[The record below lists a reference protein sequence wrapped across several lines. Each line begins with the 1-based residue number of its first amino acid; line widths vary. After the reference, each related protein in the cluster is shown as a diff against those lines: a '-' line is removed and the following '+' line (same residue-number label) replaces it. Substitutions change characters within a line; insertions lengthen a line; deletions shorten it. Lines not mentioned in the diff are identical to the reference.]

1 MKKIKILS
9 WNINGIRAGIKKGF
23 IKSMNKFLYIC
34 KCCLLGPIYTI
45 VIIAMMILL
54 GTFLATAIL
63 INMIINIIKSFI
75 QGIKNLFNNTFQ

>member
-1 MKKIKILS
+1 MSNSLTKREKQKLEK
-9 WNINGIRAGIKKGF
+9 NYQDF

>member
-1 MKKIKILS
+1 MSNSLTKREKRKLEK
-9 WNINGIRAGIKKGF
+9 NYQDF
-23 IKSMNKFLYIC
+23 IKDMKKFLYIC

-45 VIIAMMILL
+45 VIIAMIILL